1 MSILLEI
8 NDFDEHEDTH
18 PRGPDRKWMRE
29 RSEKGAFVTIF
40 KDLELTD
47 KEGFRRFM
55 RMDIDHFKKLLAT
68 VGPDY
73 ELVLMKIIY
82 VNLSMVTFHDIQPTS
97 PGKQRI

>member
-8 NDFDEHEDTH
+8 NYFDEHKDTH
-18 PRGPDRKWMRE
+18 PRGPDWKWMRE
-29 RSEKGAFVTIF
+29 RSEKEAYVTIF

-68 VGPDY
+68 VGPD
-73 ELVLMKIIY
+73 LKIIY

-97 PGKQRI
+97 PGQ

>member
-29 RSEKGAFVTIF
+29 RSEKGAYVTIF
-40 KDLELTD
+40 KDLKLTD
-47 KEGFRRFM
+47 KEGLRRFM

-68 VGPDY
+68 VGPD
-73 ELVLMKIIY
+73 LKIIY

-97 PGKQRI
+97 PGQ